1 MLGLTRVL
9 AKEWA
14 AKGINVNAVAPG
26 YVASNSTIALRAD
39 PDRSAGILARIPAG
53 RWASPPTSRGPSHF
67 SSLSLP
73 TTFTAEITMTE
84 TNFRCGLEA
93 ALEILGG
100 KWKPLILF
108 HLASGTKRTGQ
119 LRRLVTNVSEKI
131 QHLKEMV
138 DDGVIRRIDFRTVPP
153 HVEYELTDFGHSLAK
168 VLAPLCEWG
177 TRHSSEVAIIVQNR
191 NRASEA
197 A

>member
-1 MLGLTRVL
+1 
-9 AKEWA
+9 
-14 AKGINVNAVAPG
+14 
-26 YVASNSTIALRAD
+26 
-39 PDRSAGILARIPAG
+39 
-53 RWASPPTSRGPSHF
+53 
-67 SSLSLP
+67 
-73 TTFTAEITMTE
+73 MTE
-84 TNFRCGLEA
+84 TNYRCGLEA

-108 HLASGTKRTGQ
+108 HLASGAKRTGQ
-119 LRRLVTNVSEKI
+119 LRRLVTNVSEKMLI

-138 DDGVIRRIDFRTVPP
+138 DDGVIHRVDFQTVPP
-153 HVEYELTDFGHSLAK
+153 HVEYELTDFGRSLAN

-191 NRASEA
+191 NRASQA